1 MKYLIFSAHVASS
14 RIPVA
19 GQRVF
24 WQHLESF
31 SESESYI
38 IQYYNTRE
46 VDYRTDIEELY
57 PNYLSIPHYSY
68 NKIIGFFLGLL
79 LGIPVDV
86 AVRIRVRV
94 VFRMLKLLRAN
105 PEATI
110 VLEWQGMTWLLVALR
125 FLKNGSKFKV
135 IYYAHDIVSQSIERK
150 LKEATSYYKN
160 LYLSRELRNVR
171 KWELLIKDKCE
182 IRVLSEKDK
191 ALIDNG
197 RTYIYPFQSSLAA
210 PQNKRLESG
219 KLNLMFLGAMNRF
232 ENKDAVNWFADNVL
246 SSESLRDMKITLH
259 VVGAN
264 YEGCKQFDKVK
275 YHGYVNDLSS
285 FSETMDAGVA
295 PIRIGAG
302 VKIKTIDMLALN
314 LPLLVSDVGIEGV
327 QFDKNDLV
335 YVLNSEEEYIECII
349 NMYKN
354 KW

>member
-1 MKYLIFSAHVASS
+1 MKYLICSAHVASS

-24 WQHLESF
+24 WQHLDNF
-31 SESESYI
+31 PESETYI

-46 VDYRTDIEELY
+46 AEYRSDIKELY
-57 PNYLSIPHYSY
+57 PNYLSISHYFY
-68 NKIIGFFLGLL
+68 HRIIGFLLGFL

-94 VFRMLKLLRAN
+94 FFRVLKLLREN
-105 PEATI
+105 PKATL

-125 FLKNGSKFKV
+125 FLRHGSKFKV
-135 IYYAHDIVSQSIERK
+135 IYYAHDIVSQAIERK
-150 LKEATSYYKN
+150 LKDSTSYYKS
-160 LYLSRELRNVR
+160 LYLARELSNVR
-171 KWELLIKDKCE
+171 KWELMIKDKCE

-197 RTYIYPFQSSLAA
+197 KTYIYPFKSALVA
-210 PQNKRLESG
+210 PKNKRLEAG

-232 ENKDAVNWFADNVL
+232 ENKDAVYWFAEKVL
-246 SSESLRDMKITLH
+246 SSESLRDMRITLN

-264 YEGCKQFDKVK
+264 YESCKQFDKVK
-275 YHGYVNDLSS
+275 YHGYVKDLSE

-314 LPLLVSDVGIEGV
+314 LPLLVSDIGIEGV
-327 QFDKNDLV
+327 QFGKNDFV
-335 YVLNSEEEYIECII
+335 YVLNSEEEYIQCIM
-349 NMYKN
+349 NRYKN